1 MAHDYEDIHDL
12 DDLSDDEL
20 RELVRDHLREHAGID
35 VDDISV
41 HAREGRVTLSGR
53 VGTEGELRIAER
65 VLTDTLGIAE
75 VDNQLVVD
83 SVRRAVS
90 PEAID
95 DHLADEDAHSGL
107 LLGDTPSSVPPE
119 TTQLAEDLDAELFGT
134 VDLQK
139 AMEDGVSYEPPTR
152 PTPEGMDGTES
163 GPGVMGEDH

>member
-20 RELVRDHLREHAGID
+20 RELVREHLREHAGID

-41 HAREGRVTLSGR
+41 STSEGRVTLSGR

-83 SVRRAVS
+83 AIRRAES
-90 PEAID
+90 PVAID
-95 DHLADEDAHSGL
+95 DHLADE
-107 LLGDTPSSVPPE
+107 E
-119 TTQLAEDLDAELFGT
+119 
-134 VDLQK
+134 
-139 AMEDGVSYEPPTR
+139 
-152 PTPEGMDGTES
+152 
-163 GPGVMGEDH
+163 